1 MPGRCRVAETLWG
14 KGQPLDAA
22 IHAFTVGDDP
32 VVDLSLVPHDA
43 LGSAAHARMLAH
55 VGLLTPEAATS
66 LVAALHALHDEARAG
81 RFTIRPEQED
91 GHTALEAALV
101 ERTGEAGKRIHLARS
116 RNDQVLLALRLFMRE
131 ELLALG
137 ARTAELAGTFLDFA
151 QAHAD
156 LPLPGYTHLR
166 RAMPST
172 FGLWGMAFAEGL
184 LEELEA
190 LKGVWGRLDRCPL
203 GAAAGFGVPLPIDR
217 EYVARLL
224 GFSRVQRSPI
234 DAQDS
239 RGRHE
244 AALLTWACSVAGTLE
259 KWLWDVQLYSMD
271 EFGFL
276 ALPDAFTT
284 GSSIMPQKKNPD
296 VVELAR
302 GRCRELRGLAH
313 QVEAVAGGLPSSYHR
328 DFQLLKRPTLQAL
341 TSAKALL
348 EVLAR
353 LVPALKVNAEKARA
367 ACDDTLYA
375 AHHAYALVA
384 KGQPFRDAYR
394 EVGRQLNDGS
404 FQPDRGAL
412 TATHLGGAGNL
423 GLATAREELADAR
436 DWLTRTH
443 AQATQAASR
452 VWAP

>member
-1 MPGRCRVAETLWG
+1 MADTLWG
-14 KGQPLDAA
+14 KGAPLDAV
-22 IHAFTVGDDP
+22 IHRFTVGDDP
-32 VVDLSLVPHDA
+32 VVDLSLAPHDA

-55 VGLLTPEAATS
+55 VGLLRAEEARA
-66 LVAALHALHDEARAG
+66 LVSALKALHDEARAG
-81 RFTIRPEQED
+81 TFTIRPEQED

-101 ERTGEAGKRIHLARS
+101 ERVGEPGKRIHLARS
-116 RNDQVLLALRLFMRE
+116 RNDQVQLALRLLMRE
-131 ELLALG
+131 EVLTLG
-137 ARTAELAGTFLDFA
+137 ARTVELAGTFLDFA
-151 QAHAD
+151 QAHANVA
-156 LPLPGYTHLR
+156 LPGYTHLR

-190 LKGVWGRLDRCPL
+190 LRGVWARLDRCPL

-217 EYVARLL
+217 EYVAKLL

-234 DAQDS
+234 DVQNG

-244 AALLTWACSVAGTLE
+244 AAVLGWSCSVAGTLE

-276 ALPDAFTT
+276 KLPDAFTT

-302 GRCRELRGLAH
+302 ARCRELRGLAH

-328 DFQLLKRPTLQAL
+328 DFQLLKRPTLAAL
-341 TSAKALL
+341 TSMKDLL
-348 EVLAR
+348 VVLAR
-353 LVPALKVNAEKARA
+353 LVPVLQIQADAAARA
-367 ACDDTLYA
+367 SDDTLYA

-384 KGQPFRDAYR
+384 QGQPFRDAYR
-394 EVGRQLNDGS
+394 QVGREIADGT
-404 FQPDRGAL
+404 FRPDRGAL

-423 GLATAREELADAR
+423 GLPQAREELAAARAWLDETHRATADA
-436 DWLTRTH
+436 
-443 AQATQAASR
+443 AAR
-452 VWAP
+452 VWTL

>member
-1 MPGRCRVAETLWG
+1 MADTLWG
-14 KGQPLDAA
+14 KGLPLDAA
-22 IHAFTVGDDP
+22 IHRFTVGNDP
-32 VVDLSLVPHDA
+32 VVDLALAPHDA
-43 LGSAAHARMLAH
+43 LGSAAHARMLAR
-55 VGLLTPEAATS
+55 VGLLKDAEAQA
-66 LVAALHALHDEARAG
+66 LVTALKALHDEARAG
-81 RFTIRPEQED
+81 TFVIRPEQED

-101 ERTGEAGKRIHLARS
+101 ERVGEPGKRIHLGRS
-116 RNDQVLLALRLFMRE
+116 RNDQVQLALRLLLRE
-131 ELLALG
+131 EVLTLG
-137 ARTAELAGTFLDFA
+137 ARAAELAGAFLDFA
-151 QAHAD
+151 QANKDVA
-156 LPLPGYTHLR
+156 LPGYTHLR

-190 LKGVWGRLDRCPL
+190 LRGVWARLDRCPL

-217 EYVARLL
+217 EYVAALL

-234 DAQDS
+234 DVQNG

-244 AALLTWACSVAGTLE
+244 SAVLGWACSVAGTLE

-276 ALPDAFTT
+276 GLPDAYTT

-328 DFQLLKRPTLQAL
+328 DFQLLKSPTLTAL
-341 TSAKALL
+341 GSTRELL
-348 EVLAR
+348 DVLTR
-353 LVPALKVNAEKARA
+353 LVPALQVKADAAARA
-367 ACDDTLYA
+367 SDDTLYA

-384 KGQPFRDAYR
+384 QGQAFRDAYKQ
-394 EVGRQLNDGS
+394 VGRELVEGT
-404 FQPDRGAL
+404 FRPDRGAL

-423 GLATAREELADAR
+423 GLPQAREELA
-436 DWLTRTH
+436 
-443 AQATQAASR
+443 ASR
-452 VWAP
+452 AWLDETHRLVADAAGRVWTV

>member
-1 MPGRCRVAETLWG
+1 MADTLWA
-14 KGQPLDAA
+14 KGTPLDAA
-22 IHAFTVGDDP
+22 IHRFTVGNDP
-32 VVDLSLVPHDA
+32 VVDLTLAPHDA

-55 VGLLTPEAATS
+55 VGLLRHDEAKA
-66 LVAALHALHDEARAG
+66 LVAALKVLHDEARAG
-81 RFTIRPEQED
+81 LFAIRPEQED

-101 ERTGEAGKRIHLARS
+101 ERAGEPGKRIHLGRS
-116 RNDQVLLALRLFMRE
+116 RNDQVQLAMRLLLRE
-131 ELLALG
+131 EVLALG
-137 ARTAELAGTFLDFA
+137 ARTVELAGTFLDFA
-151 QAHAD
+151 QAHATVA
-156 LPLPGYTHLR
+156 LPGYTHLR

-190 LKGVWGRLDRCPL
+190 LRGVWARLDRCPL

-217 EYVARLL
+217 EYVAKLL

-234 DAQDS
+234 DVQNS

-244 AALLTWACSVAGTLE
+244 LAVLGWACSVAGTLE
-259 KWLWDVQLYSMD
+259 KWLWDVQLYSME

-302 GRCRELRGLAH
+302 GRCRELRGIAH

-328 DFQLLKRPTLQAL
+328 DFQLLKSPTLAAL
-341 TSAKALL
+341 GSMKELL
-348 EVLAR
+348 DVLAR
-353 LVPALKVNAEKARA
+353 LVPVLQVKASAAARA
-367 ACDDTLYA
+367 SDDSLYA

-384 KGQPFRDAYR
+384 RGMAFRDAYR
-394 EVGRQLNDGS
+394 QVGREIADGM
-404 FQPDRGAL
+404 FHPDRGAL

-423 GLATAREELADAR
+423 GLPQAREELASAR
-436 DWLTRTH
+436 AWLDETH
-443 AQATQAASR
+443 RATATAAEC
-452 VWAP
+452 VWAL

>member
-1 MPGRCRVAETLWG
+1 MADTLWG
-14 KGQPLDAA
+14 KGTPLDAA
-22 IHAFTVGDDP
+22 IHRFTVGNDP
-32 VVDLSLVPHDA
+32 VVDLALAPHDA

-55 VGLLTPEAATS
+55 VGLLRDDEAKV
-66 LVAALHALHDEARAG
+66 LVATLKALHDEARAG
-81 RFTIRPEQED
+81 AFAIRPEQED

-101 ERTGEAGKRIHLARS
+101 ERAGEPGKRIHLGRS
-116 RNDQVLLALRLFMRE
+116 RNDQVQLAMRLLLRE
-131 ELLALG
+131 EVLALG
-137 ARTAELAGTFLDFA
+137 ARTVELAGTFLDFA
-151 QAHAD
+151 EAHAAVA
-156 LPLPGYTHLR
+156 LPGYTHLR

-190 LKGVWGRLDRCPL
+190 LRGVWSRLDRSPL

-217 EYVARLL
+217 EYVAKLL

-234 DAQDS
+234 DVQNS

-244 AALLTWACSVAGTLE
+244 AAVLGWACSVAGTLE

-276 ALPDAFTT
+276 TLPDAFTT

-302 GRCRELRGLAH
+302 ARCRELRGIAH

-328 DFQLLKRPTLQAL
+328 DFQLLKSPTLAAL
-341 TSAKALL
+341 GSMKELL
-348 EVLAR
+348 DVLAR
-353 LVPALKVNAEKARA
+353 LVPALQVKAEAAARA
-367 ACDDTLYA
+367 SDDSLYA

-384 KGQPFRDAYR
+384 RGLPFRDAYR
-394 EVGRQLNDGS
+394 QVGREIADGT
-404 FQPDRGAL
+404 FRPDRGAL

-423 GLATAREELADAR
+423 GLPQAAEELAAAR
-436 DWLTRTH
+436 AWLDDTH
-443 AQATQAASR
+443 RVTATAAER
-452 VWAP
+452 VWTL

>member
-1 MPGRCRVAETLWG
+1 MWG
-14 KGQPLDAA
+14 KGAPLDAV
-22 IHAFTVGDDP
+22 IHRFTVGDDP
-32 VVDLSLVPHDA
+32 VVDLALAPHDA

-55 VGLLTPEAATS
+55 VGLLRAEEARA
-66 LVAALHALHDEARAG
+66 LVSALKVLHDEARAG
-81 RFTIRPEQED
+81 AFTIRPEQED

-101 ERTGEAGKRIHLARS
+101 ERVGEPGKRIHLARS
-116 RNDQVLLALRLFMRE
+116 RNDQVQLAVRLLLRE
-131 ELLALG
+131 EVLSLG
-137 ARTAELAGTFLDFA
+137 ARAVELAGTFLDFA

-156 LPLPGYTHLR
+156 VALPGYTHLR

-190 LKGVWGRLDRCPL
+190 LRGVWARLDRCPL

-217 EYVARLL
+217 EYVAKLL

-234 DAQDS
+234 DVQNG

-244 AALLTWACSVAGTLE
+244 AAVLGWSCSVAGTLE

-276 ALPDAFTT
+276 KLPDAFTT

-328 DFQLLKRPTLQAL
+328 DFQLLKRPTLAAL
-341 TSAKALL
+341 SSMKELL
-348 EVLAR
+348 VVLAR
-353 LVPALKVNAEKARA
+353 LVPALQIQADAAARA
-367 ACDDTLYA
+367 SDDTLYA

-384 KGQPFRDAYR
+384 QGLPFRDAYR
-394 EVGRQLNDGS
+394 QVGREIADGT
-404 FQPDRGAL
+404 FRPDRGAL

-423 GLATAREELADAR
+423 GLPQAREELAAAR
-436 DWLTRTH
+436 AWLDETH
-443 AQATQAASR
+443 RSMASAAER
-452 VWAP
+452 VWSL

>member
-1 MPGRCRVAETLWG
+1 MADTLWS
-14 KGQPLDAA
+14 KGLALDAV
-22 IHAFTVGDDP
+22 IHRFTVGDDP
-32 VVDLSLVPHDA
+32 VVDLALAPHDA

-55 VGLLTPEAATS
+55 VGLLRDEEAKS
-66 LVAALHALHDEARAG
+66 LVAALKVLHDEARAG
-81 RFTIRPEQED
+81 AFAIRPEQED

-101 ERTGEAGKRIHLARS
+101 ERVGEPGKRIHLGRS
-116 RNDQVLLALRLFMRE
+116 RNDQVQLAVRLLLRE
-131 ELLALG
+131 EVLELG
-137 ARTAELAGTFLDFA
+137 ARAVELAGTFLDFA

-156 LPLPGYTHLR
+156 VALPGYTHLR

-172 FGLWGMAFAEGL
+172 FGLWAMAFAEGL

-190 LKGVWGRLDRCPL
+190 LRGVWGRLDRCPL

-234 DAQDS
+234 DVQNG

-244 AALLTWACSVAGTLE
+244 AAVLGWACSMAGTLE

-302 GRCRELRGLAH
+302 ARCRELRGLAH

-328 DFQLLKRPTLQAL
+328 DFQLLKRPTLAAL
-341 TSAKALL
+341 SSMKELL
-348 EVLAR
+348 VVLAR
-353 LVPALKVNAEKARA
+353 LVPALQVKADAAAR
-367 ACDDTLYA
+367 ACDDSLYA
-375 AHHAYALVA
+375 AHHAYGLVA
-384 KGQPFRDAYR
+384 RGLPFRDAYR
-394 EVGRQLNDGS
+394 QVGREIADGT
-404 FQPDRGAL
+404 FLPDRGAL

-423 GLATAREELADAR
+423 GLPQAREELAAAR
-436 DWLTRTH
+436 AWLDDTH
-443 AQATQAASR
+443 RSAASAAMR
-452 VWAP
+452 VWAL